1 MPGLLVA
8 ILLVSSLLLVHF
20 SIRARPMP
28 KTRPLDVDEGLP
40 LPEAGQASTVFSL
53 SGLFGA
59 YFGIASVLGL
69 PALAGLAFGTVVAL
83 FAIRYWIVSRRPQR
97 FEGFLFGLLE
107 GNERNAVVY
116 ALLLSLVQCAYAGS
130 ELLIL
135 REVAKTALGLKSEQA
150 TLVAIA
156 VAIIGYFY
164 ILLGGYMALF
174 RTDVL
179 QFFMVGIMALVSGAF
194 ILIRHPPIAWSAR
207 LLPRQGYWELPLIG
221 SGRGVYVY
229 HFVIAA
235 VMGFGCLAAS
245 PDTWKRVFQVSKRN
259 SRSSVRFLTFATVG
273 LAPYLVLFPFV
284 LAIGPIPDGPLRQGL
299 VFLPSL
305 SSNLVFVP
313 AALGLVA
320 SFLSSFD
327 SALLASVH
335 VGLMLQR
342 KKAQVE
348 RELPRFHW
356 LMVAALFTV
365 FFLFKALYHFGNV
378 YLLANFLM
386 GAYALIGGIHLGTK
400 GAVAK
405 LPEHSLLWIVVIGFA
420 SWLIYFVQAGLPEVP
435 TTYQLNTV
443 PSGVLLF
450 VFTAVTCQ
458 LLILGGRKNDR
469 LPQGD
474 I

>member
-1 MPGLLVA
+1 
-8 ILLVSSLLLVHF
+8 
-20 SIRARPMP
+20 
-28 KTRPLDVDEGLP
+28 
-40 LPEAGQASTVFSL
+40 
-53 SGLFGA
+53 
-59 YFGIASVLGL
+59 
-69 PALAGLAFGTVVAL
+69 
-83 FAIRYWIVSRRPQR
+83 
-97 FEGFLFGLLE
+97 
-107 GNERNAVVY
+107 
-116 ALLLSLVQCAYAGS
+116 
-130 ELLIL
+130 
-135 REVAKTALGLKSEQA
+135 
-150 TLVAIA
+150 
-156 VAIIGYFY
+156 
-164 ILLGGYMALF
+164 
-174 RTDVL
+174 
-179 QFFMVGIMALVSGAF
+179 MALVSGAF

-207 LLPRQGYWELPLIG
+207 LLPRPGYWEIPFIG

-235 VMGFGCLAAS
+235 VMGFGCLVAS

-259 SRSSVRFLTFATVG
+259 SRSSLRFLTFATVG

-284 LAIGPIPDGPLRQGL
+284 LAIGPIPDGPLTQGL

-305 SSNLVFVP
+305 SSNLVFVV

-342 KKAQVE
+342 KKASVE

-365 FFLFKALYHFGNV
+365 FFIFKALYHFGNV

-386 GAYALIGGIHLGTK
+386 GAYALIGGIQLGTR
-400 GAVAK
+400 GTVAR

-420 SWLIYFVQAGLPEVP
+420 GWLIYFVQAGLPEIP

-443 PSGVLLF
+443 PCGVLLF
-450 VFTAVTCQ
+450 VLTAVTCQ
-458 LLILGGRKNDR
+458 LLTLGGRKNDR

>member
-1 MPGLLVA
+1 LPGLLVA
-8 ILLVSSLLLVHF
+8 ILLISSLLLVHF
-20 SIRARPMP
+20 SIRAQPMP

-69 PALAGLAFGTVVAL
+69 PALAGLAFGTVIAL
-83 FAIRYWIVSRRPQR
+83 FAIRYWIVSRQPNR
-97 FEGFLFGLLE
+97 FESFLFGLLE

-116 ALLLSLVQCAYAGS
+116 ALLLSLVQCAFAGS

-150 TLVAIA
+150 TLVAIG

-164 ILLGGYMALF
+164 ILLGGYVALF

-179 QFFMVGIMALVSGAF
+179 QFLMVGMMTLVSGAF
-194 ILIRHPPIAWSAR
+194 LLIRHPPIAWSAR
-207 LLPRQGYWELPLIG
+207 LLPRPGYWEVPFVG

-245 PDTWKRVFQVSKRN
+245 PDTWKRVFQVSKRK
-259 SRSSVRFLTFATVG
+259 SRSKFRFLTFAGVG
-273 LAPYLVLFPFV
+273 IAPYLVLFPFV
-284 LAIGPIPDGPLRQGL
+284 IAIGPIPDGPLKQGL
-299 VFLPSL
+299 IFLPAL
-305 SSNLVFVP
+305 SSNLLFVA

-327 SALLASVH
+327 GALLASVH

-342 KKAQVE
+342 KKAKAE
-348 RELPRFHW
+348 RELSRFHW

-365 FFLFKALYHFGNV
+365 FFIFKALYHSGNV

-386 GAYALIGGIHLGTK
+386 GAYALIGGIHLGTR
-400 GAVAK
+400 GAVAR
-405 LPEHSLLWIVVIGFA
+405 LPENSLLWIVVIGSA
-420 SWLIYFVQAGLPEVP
+420 AWLIYFVQAGPPEIP

-450 VFTAVTCQ
+450 LLTAATCQ
-458 LLILGGRKNDR
+458 LLVLGGRKK
-469 LPQGD
+469 
-474 I
+474 